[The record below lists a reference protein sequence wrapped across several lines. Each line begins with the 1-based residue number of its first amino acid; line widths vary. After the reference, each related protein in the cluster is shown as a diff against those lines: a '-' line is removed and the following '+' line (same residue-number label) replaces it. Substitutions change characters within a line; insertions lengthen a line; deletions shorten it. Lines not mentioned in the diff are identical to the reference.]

1 MPDVNAS
8 LDWLVSLW
16 PVAKVALIVVGS
28 LVVVA
33 STIVKLTPNQDD
45 DALLAKLKAVPV
57 LGALLVALERF
68 SVFSRK
74 E

>member
-1 MPDVNAS
+1 MPDVNAA

-16 PVAKVALIVVGS
+16 PVAKVALIVMGS

-33 STIVKLTPNQDD
+33 STIIKLTPNQDD
-45 DALLAKLKAVPV
+45 DALWVKLKAVPV
-57 LGALLVALERF
+57 LGALLTALERF
-68 SVFSRK
+68 SVLSRK